1 MIPLRPAAVP
11 VAALTALGLLTGCSG
26 PAPSTPVAA
35 PAPAGAAAGAPAEP
49 APEAAPA
56 PPPAVQ
62 APAAATPTPLATR
75 SLPAPELDPLGRV
88 RTEEGASYFAIHF
101 VAVLNHARE
110 TGDPSLLRQISDPGC
125 TGCAYYAEEVDEY
138 RERGYS
144 DVGLRLQFRGTDYDY
159 WYPETGELGLT
170 LITDR
175 SAHSVVD
182 ATGAVIDEV
191 PELLEGRTALDLKWL
206 QDRWVVWEVE

>member
-26 PAPSTPVAA
+26 PAPSTPA
-35 PAPAGAAAGAPAEP
+35 PAPAATGAAA
-49 APEAAPA
+49 AAPA
-56 PPPAVQ
+56 GPAPQ
-62 APAAATPTPLATR
+62 APPTPSAPVQTPAASTPTPLATR

-88 RTEEGASYFAIHF
+88 RTEEGASYFAVHF

-125 TGCAYYAEEVDEY
+125 TGCAYYAEEIDEY
-138 RERGYS
+138 RKRGYS
-144 DVGLRLQFRGTDYDY
+144 NVGLELVFRGTDYDY
-159 WYPETGELGLT
+159 WHPQSGELGLT
-170 LITDR
+170 VITDR

-182 ATGAVIDEV
+182 AVGTVIDEV
-191 PELLEGRTALDLKWL
+191 PELLDGRTALDLKWL
-206 QDRWVVWEVE
+206 QNRWVVWEVE